1 MGLDRAAMSKVL
13 MGNGV
18 RCETTARSVT
28 LNEKQSQMLC
38 TAPVQVCCDWC
49 CHLRGAG
56 GSWGPGR

>member
-1 MGLDRAAMSKVL
+1 MSKVL
-13 MGNGV
+13 MSNGV

-38 TAPVQVCCDWC
+38 TAPVEVCCDWC